1 MFPRVALQVMGF
13 VYAAPTER
21 ENECVIFYK
30 VLFVK

>member
-1 MFPRVALQVMGF
+1 MVPRVVLQVMGF

-21 ENECVIFYK
+21 ENECLIFYM